1 MGPTG
6 RWSTAFAPTPIDNDR
21 GRQAGDVVGSVPSV
35 KPSGSVRPNDQKP
48 GGLVELA
55 EGFEGLGAVGR
66 SMPLDFDGTH
76 LEPLDAVDGGSGHRQ
91 AGLGWRD
98 VGLRCLLPG
107 VPGDD
112 KKDRFEIEGVP
123 NLECGGQM
131 TEMRGIKSPAED
143 TDATHGA

>member
-1 MGPTG
+1 MRPTG

-21 GRQAGDVVGSVPSV
+21 GRQAGDVVGSVPGV
-35 KPSGSVRPNDQKP
+35 EPSGGVRPNDQKP

-76 LEPLDAVDGGSGHRQ
+76 LEPLDTVDGGSGHRQ

-98 VGLRCLLPG
+98 VGLRRLLPG
-107 VPGDD
+107 VPRHD
-112 KKDRFEIEGVP
+112 KKDRVEIEGVP

-143 TDATHGA
+143 TDATHEA

>member
-1 MGPTG
+1 MRPTG

-21 GRQAGDVVGSVPSV
+21 GRQAGDVVGSVPGV
-35 KPSGSVRPNDQKP
+35 EPSGGVRPNDQKP
-48 GGLVELA
+48 GGVVEFA

-98 VGLRCLLPG
+98 VSLRCLLPG
-107 VPGDD
+107 VPRHD
-112 KKDRFEIEGVP
+112 KKDRVEIEGVP
-123 NLECGGQM
+123 NLKCGGQM

-143 TDATHGA
+143 TDATHEA

>member
-1 MGPTG
+1 MRPTG

-21 GRQAGDVVGSVPSV
+21 GRQAGDVVGSVPGI
-35 KPSGSVRPNDQKP
+35 KPSGGVRPNDQKP
-48 GGLVELA
+48 GGLVEFA

-98 VGLRCLLPG
+98 VGLRRLLPG
-107 VPGDD
+107 VPRHD
-112 KKDRFEIEGVP
+112 KKDRVEIEGVP

-131 TEMRGIKSPAED
+131 SEMRGIESPAED
-143 TDATHGA
+143 TDATHEA